1 MKLKKIDN
9 INGEVLQPEKRQY
22 EAKENLPSRENRV
35 VKKQLVLI
43 DDAKKKT
50 TARRIQKSLRLM
62 DSYFS
67 KGFNKKKSLVMVENL

>member
-43 DDAKKKT
+43 DDAKKT
-50 TARRIQKSLRLM
+50 TARRSRK
-62 DSYFS
+62 
-67 KGFNKKKSLVMVENL
+67 V